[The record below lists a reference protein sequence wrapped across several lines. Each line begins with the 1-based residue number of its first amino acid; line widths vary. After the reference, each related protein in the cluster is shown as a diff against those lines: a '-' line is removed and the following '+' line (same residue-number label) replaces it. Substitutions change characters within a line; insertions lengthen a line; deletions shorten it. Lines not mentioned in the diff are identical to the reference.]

1 VKALVREKAKIARKV
16 VSRSLMAHLH
26 PGHRISE
33 QFRSIRNN
41 IQFASEGRA
50 IRTIVVTSP
59 ADGDGKSTSAVNL
72 AISMAQ
78 RGERV
83 LLVDANFR
91 APMLHKLFGSQ
102 MSPGLSSVLANHLTL
117 GEAVQQTEIECLDLL
132 TSGVHQS
139 SSSDMLDSHRMK
151 EVLESATAEY
161 DRVVIDCPA
170 VLSAP
175 DTNALVNKCDG
186 VVLLLRCGK
195 TTHAKALEAKQ
206 ALTFAGANIVGAIL
220 NKRSVR

>member
-1 VKALVREKAKIARKV
+1 MVREKAKIARKV
-16 VSRSLMAHLH
+16 VQRSLMAHLH

-33 QFRSIRNN
+33 QYRSIRNN
-41 IQFASEGRA
+41 IQFASEGKP
-50 IRTIVVTSP
+50 IRTIVITSP
-59 ADGDGKSTSAVNL
+59 SDGDGKSTSAVNL

-83 LLVDANFR
+83 LLIDANFR
-91 APMLHKLFGSQ
+91 SPMLHKIFGAP
-102 MSPGLSSVLANHLTL
+102 MSPGLSSVLSSQLPL
-117 GEAVQQTEIECLDLL
+117 GESVQATEIESLDLL
-132 TSGVHQS
+132 TSGVHQTYS
-139 SSSDMLDSHRMK
+139 TDLLDSHRMK
-151 EVLESATAEY
+151 EVLEVASSQY

-186 VVLLLRCGK
+186 VVLLLRSGK
-195 TTHAKALEAKQ
+195 TTHAKAIEAKQ